1 MKVVVEK
8 ESTEAAN
15 ETDGLGLLSASD
27 KNFSGKQHCGP
38 NNIFTSLSSI
48 RATLVGECPP
58 EKLVHV
64 VEKLQCRAHGEDGVA
79 PF

>member
-1 MKVVVEK
+1 MVFSRPLSLTRTYP
-8 ESTEAAN
+8 STFC
-15 ETDGLGLLSASD
+15 S
-27 KNFSGKQHCGP
+27 FSGKQHCGP